1 MKAFDKCI
9 DQLLDAVT
17 RDMIHVDNL
26 ADDIGKALRMK
37 ITREKRKKL
46 EAVRNE
52 TLDEFRTQVKKS
64 IEDKL
69 KPKLEVSLGFGSN
82 FQVIFRNLINFV
94 LAARVL

>member
-82 FQVIFRNLINFV
+82 FQVIFS
-94 LAARVL
+94 

>member
-1 MKAFDKCI
+1 MTDRMKAFDKCI

-82 FQVIFRNLINFV
+82 FQVIFS
-94 LAARVL
+94 